1 MHELGVLTHAIKTVN
16 KIAEENGIKQINF
29 ITLDVG
35 KESSFVPDYLF
46 KLYPVAID
54 SFARFEKSSLRIN
67 MVDGNGLVIKEI
79 GY

>member
-1 MHELGVLTHAIKTVN
+1 MHELGVLTHAIKTVE
-16 KIAEENGIKQINF
+16 KIAEENGIKHINF

-35 KESSFVPDYLF
+35 RESSFVPDYLV

-54 SFARFEKSSLRIN
+54 KFSRFENSSLKIN
-67 MVDGNGLVIKEI
+67 IVDGNGLVIKEI

>member
-1 MHELGVLTHAIKTVN
+1 MHELGVLTHAIKTVE
-16 KIAEENGIKQINF
+16 KIAEENGIKQIDF

-35 KESSFVPDYLF
+35 RESFFVPDYLV

-54 SFARFEKSSLRIN
+54 SFSRFEKSTLKIN
-67 MVDGNGLVIKEI
+67 IVEGNGLVIKEI

>member
-1 MHELGVLTHAIKTVN
+1 MHELGVLSYAIKTVN
-16 KIAEENGIKQINF
+16 SVADKNGVEKIKF

-35 KESSFVPDYLF
+35 EESGFVPDYLH

-54 SFARFEKSSLRIN
+54 GKARFEGSELKIYL
-67 MVDGNGLVIKEI
+67 VTGKGLVIKEI